1 MVARRELLRAA
12 ALLPLVA
19 GCGAG
24 PFGGSGAVRIAVAW
38 SGGELAAFRTV
49 LAGLEN
55 VPAVEVVPLGDDIDT
70 AFGSAGREAP
80 DIVMMPQIGQ
90 VQALAARGRL
100 RPVPDSVWCGGE
112 PPYAKYWERLL
123 FHDGKPYGAPF
134 KLTAKSLVW
143 FDREA
148 MANYDLG
155 DPAGWTVPDWVAAAG
170 ELSGGPVRFLAP
182 AGADGWTLTDSFENM
197 LLAES
202 PDDYAELAES
212 VPPRRWDRCGVRAA
226 LENLGALWGV
236 RAARGIGYTMTRQF
250 PDAVREVFDHRTALM
265 VAMPDFAEP
274 IVRRCLRH
282 AKRAEEVV
290 GTTWFPPVAGGT
302 RPHIVGGDVAVLTA
316 GGSDAADKAANKVI
330 AALAAP
336 EAAKPWIEGA
346 GGFLGP
352 HRKTEANYSRIL
364 GPVAEELTA
373 EPVVELSERI
383 GTMGGRHGL
392 WPVLTD
398 FLAEV
403 GDGANPVQ
411 PAVDRAVAA
420 LDERERR

>member
-1 MVARRELLRAA
+1 MVSRRGLLRAG
-12 ALLPLVA
+12 ALLPLAA
-19 GCGAG
+19 GCGTG

-38 SGGELAAFRTV
+38 SGGELAAFRAV
-49 LAGLEN
+49 LAAPEIGT
-55 VPAVEVVPLGDDIDT
+55 AVEVVPLGDDIDT
-70 AFGSAGREAP
+70 AFGSASREAP

-90 VQALAARGRL
+90 VRALAARGGL
-100 RPVPDSVWCGGE
+100 RALPEQVWRDA
-112 PPYAKYWERLL
+112 PYAEYWERLL
-123 FHDGKPYGAPF
+123 VHDGKPYGAPF
-134 KLTAKSLVW
+134 KATAKSLVW

-148 MANYDLG
+148 MAEYGLG
-155 DPAGWTVPDWVAAAG
+155 DPAGWTVRDWVAAAG
-170 ELSGGPVRFLAP
+170 EVSGGPVRFLAL

-202 PDDYAELAES
+202 PADYADLAES
-212 VPPRRWDRCGVRAA
+212 APPRRWDRPSVRAA
-226 LENLGALWGV
+226 LLDLGALWGV
-236 RAARGIGYTMTRQF
+236 RAARGIGYAMTRQF
-250 PDAVREVFDHRTALM
+250 PDAVREVFDQRTALM

-282 AKRAEEVV
+282 AGRSEEVV
-290 GTTWFPPVAGGT
+290 GTTWFPPVPGGT
-302 RPHIVGGDVAVLTA
+302 RPHIVGGDVAVVTA
-316 GGSDAADKAANKVI
+316 RASRAADEVV

-336 EAAKPWIEGA
+336 AAAKPWIEGF

-352 HRKTEANYSRIL
+352 HRATEATYSRIL
-364 GPVAEELTA
+364 GPVAGELAA

-383 GTMGGRHGL
+383 GAMGGRHGL
-392 WPVLTD
+392 WPVLTG

-420 LDERERR
+420 LDDRERGHR